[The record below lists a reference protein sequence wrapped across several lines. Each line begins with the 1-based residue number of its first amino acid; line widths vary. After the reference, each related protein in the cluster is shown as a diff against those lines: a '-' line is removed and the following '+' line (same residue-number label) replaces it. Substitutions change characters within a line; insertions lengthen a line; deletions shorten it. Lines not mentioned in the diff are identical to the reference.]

1 MLVSMP
7 MAITVKAVL
16 VANKREA
23 QAEERS
29 GIFLFW
35 LQVCLS
41 INVSWSRENKPNENG
56 KGLNLL

>member
-23 QAEERS
+23 EAEEDS
-29 GIFLFW
+29 GK
-35 LQVCLS
+35 
-41 INVSWSRENKPNENG
+41 INRFPIEKAM
-56 KGLNLL
+56 